1 MIHYIN
7 DDKELKSEC
16 LIEMANQVWSGAYD
30 VRRMQEAID
39 RTINIT
45 AWHGSKLVGCLRIL
59 SDGYLFGTITE
70 VLVLKEYQKRGI
82 GRELMRRAMDLTP
95 TPLFFGAQPEAEGFY
110 EKLGIEKSYS
120 HFISTRNETK
130 IICFCEARLRQPA
143 GGARLLSTQSHV

>member
-16 LIEMANQVWSGAYD
+16 LIEMANQVWPGAYD

-82 GRELMRRAMDLTP
+82 GRELMRRAMDLPP

-110 EKLGIEKSYS
+110 EKLGIEKSLQSFY
-120 HFISTRNETK
+120 IDKERN
-130 IICFCEARLRQPA
+130 
-143 GGARLLSTQSHV
+143 